1 MVKAILLFIARS
13 VLQMVLAALAKLV
26 ARMLEEVIKPM
37 QDVAQMLSGNNDVWR
52 GAGANKFVDVV
63 SSMLVPSAQRSEDRI
78 TRLRTNL
85 STACDTVDQADAEA
99 EQMVRSRL
107 YDGFNF
113 YQGA

>member
-1 MVKAILLFIARS
+1 MVNAVLLFIARS

-26 ARMLEEVIKPM
+26 LRMAEEVIKPM

-52 GAGANKFVDVV
+52 GAGADKFVEVV
-63 SSMLVPSAQRSEDRI
+63 SSMLVPGAKSSEEQV
-78 TRLRTNL
+78 TRLRGNL
-85 STACDTVDQADAEA
+85 ETACATVDQADAEA

-113 YQGA
+113 YQG